1 MAKSKR
7 AKSKRAKT
15 KKAKQSTQLPLDDM
29 RWRPVS
35 EIIQRLIP
43 YIGDK
48 ILIAHDLTEALA
60 SEKIRCMRRHTNEH
74 TLKVNTLT
82 DAQLCAIASGKFADE
97 MGHHQPAGHSELL
110 PASFWAEHCLA
121 RSSKEDISVELR
133 PPSNHR
139 GPSGASFTFTA
150 NWVFYL
156 WEPDCVKAW
165 PALAPQAVAAGEAT
179 ESEPL
184 GRKPGPQAEWQW
196 FVAFKYCEMR
206 HKDRPLPS
214 ASDLQQLCKDE
225 LGHKPDRSA
234 INRLV
239 RGLVR
244 LLG

>member
-29 RWRPVS
+29 RWRPLAK
-35 EIIQRLIP
+35 IIERLFPI
-43 YIGDK
+43 IGNK
-48 ILIAHDLTEALA
+48 GLIAQDLTEALA
-60 SEKIRCMRRHTNEH
+60 SGKIRCKRRHTNEYM
-74 TLKVNTLT
+74 LNADPLS
-82 DAQLCAIASGKFADE
+82 DAQLYAMAVGKVADE
-97 MGHHQPAGHSELL
+97 VGHHGPAGRELL

-184 GRKPGPQAEWQW
+184 GRKPGPQ
-196 FVAFKYCEMR
+196 M
-206 HKDRPLPS
+206 P
-214 ASDLQQLCKDE
+214 
-225 LGHKPDRSA
+225 G
-234 INRLV
+234 
-239 RGLVR
+239 
-244 LLG
+244 